1 MYEKFG
7 KLSLEGL
14 NAKAEELV
22 NSGDMDGLRDLAE
35 ENGLRD
41 VVDIDMYVGGETD
54 RLCEDVMDAAMA
66 RIELEADDLGAE
78 EIMGDWAD
86 YIKSLVMEHE
96 KVAEQVMN
104 PEKSFIGCVGV
115 LAAYSITH
123 AEPVPQEIIKA
134 MDAAV
139 TDAQLKKLGLQRNH
153 LRYTKI
159 GMPGIG
165 TAKKLI
171 RGYYAE
177 A

>member
-14 NAKAEELV
+14 NAKGEELV
-22 NSGDMDGLRDLAE
+22 NSGDMDGLRELAA
-35 ENGLRD
+35 ENGLGEL
-41 VVDIDMYVGGETD
+41 VDMYAEGETD

-66 RIELEADDLGAE
+66 RIDLEADDLGAE

-86 YIKSLVMEHE
+86 YIRSLVMEHE
-96 KVAEQVMN
+96 EVAVQVMD
-104 PEKSFIGCVGV
+104 PKKSFIGCVGV

>member
-22 NSGDMDGLRDLAE
+22 NRGDMDGLRELAA
-35 ENGLRD
+35 ENGLGEL
-41 VVDIDMYVGGETD
+41 VDMYAEGETD